1 MPPVLNM
8 SKFWIWQSS
17 EYGRLSVCECY
28 ITFWTYQKMPWQS
41 SEYISQV
48 LNMRGFWNMTRVLNI
63 QDLHR
68 VLTKPQYDQIFLN
81 TQWICLDISEFTI
94 VDKVLNMS
102 HTTHSAR
109 SLYKLMS
116 TYWENP
122 VKDLRQ
128 SDLKK

>member
-1 MPPVLNM
+1 MSPVLNM
-8 SKFWIWQSS
+8 SKFWMWQSS
-17 EYGRLSVCECY
+17 EYGRLSVCEFY

-41 SEYISQV
+41 SEYISQGSKY
-48 LNMRGFWNMTRVLNI
+48 LGILKYDRVLNI

-122 VKDLRQ
+122 VKELRQ
-128 SDLKK
+128 SDFKK